1 MKTTIT
7 VNGNATTLDVDTRT
21 TLLDALRE
29 TMGLTGSK
37 KGCDHGQCGA
47 CTVLVNGTRINS
59 CLSLAVMHDGDQVI
73 TITLVGDVGLNAS
86 KQPVLAQGAAKFGRI
101 IPFAGTT
108 TRIAGEINGDINFL
122 NVETVVTTQ
131 NDLPMDLKGEGNAF
145 NFRTHPN
152 AMRHMVKTGFNVF
165 GLANNHSMDFGV
177 PGLVETLKHIPPLKA
192 EGLLAYG
199 GIGMNRKQASA
210 PAVFTVKDTAFAF
223 ASIGIVTNNLDRH
236 RAGPDKPGQIAY
248 RFDEDWKLVLQRLH
262 DSAADYRLLSIHY
275 GTEGNVRADARQ
287 IQEYRGDAAQGS
299 GIDLIIGHHAHVV
312 RGVEIA
318 GKSVIFYG
326 LGNFLHFG
334 TSDITGKNICKS
346 YGLLARVHLLKHAGK
361 VSVRAIEAVP
371 VTNTHFRPEKLS
383 PSEAAKRIY
392 ALNYLDSKLDTDPG
406 AAKGVRFTPQPN
418 STGLFCLPGAGRDP
432 GRIGELC
439 KGWKPADNLPA
450 EFAGSIAAACAY

>member
-1 MKTTIT
+1 MRLTLALFATLVFASPVSAQQDVTPAGSEETTT
-7 VNGNATTLDVDTRT
+7 
-21 TLLDALRE
+21 DAADAAVPVPQAA
-29 TMGLTGSK
+29 K
-37 KGCDHGQCGA
+37 PPAGA
-47 CTVLVNGTRINS
+47 A
-59 CLSLAVMHDGDQVI
+59 AVPAPVEAKRVTPGGDQVI

-210 PAVFTVKDTAFAF
+210 PVVFTVKDTAFAF

-262 DSAADYRLLSIHY
+262 DSAADYRL
-275 GTEGNVRADARQ
+275 
-287 IQEYRGDAAQGS
+287 
-299 GIDLIIGHHAHVV
+299 
-312 RGVEIA
+312 
-318 GKSVIFYG
+318 
-326 LGNFLHFG
+326 
-334 TSDITGKNICKS
+334 
-346 YGLLARVHLLKHAGK
+346 
-361 VSVRAIEAVP
+361 
-371 VTNTHFRPEKLS
+371 
-383 PSEAAKRIY
+383 
-392 ALNYLDSKLDTDPG
+392 
-406 AAKGVRFTPQPN
+406 
-418 STGLFCLPGAGRDP
+418 
-432 GRIGELC
+432 
-439 KGWKPADNLPA
+439 
-450 EFAGSIAAACAY
+450 